1 MSDQK
6 PMKIQVKTNQ
16 LDQKKLEEINKVL
29 ADIVSG
35 KIAPTLFSLHLK
47 V

>member
-1 MSDQK
+1 MNDPK
-6 PMKIQVKTNQ
+6 PMKIEIKPDQ
-16 LDQKKLEEINKVL
+16 LDQKKLKEINKIL
-29 ADIVSG
+29 ADILAG